1 MEGLKKLKF
10 KHVPTFKGGPKD
22 IFPRM
27 EGLNLGGD
35 LEVHVE
41 AGIINDTITYL
52 TIQFNYIP
60 LNLVQA
66 KFEELVENEAFSIFK
81 GSSNTI

>member
-1 MEGLKKLKF
+1 MYFQGW
-10 KHVPTFKGGPKD
+10 
-22 IFPRM
+22 R
-27 EGLNLGGD
+27 GLNLGGD

-41 AGIINDTITYL
+41 AGIINDTTYF

-81 GSSNTI
+81 DISNTI

>member
-1 MEGLKKLKF
+1 MYFQGW
-10 KHVPTFKGGPKD
+10 
-22 IFPRM
+22 R
-27 EGLNLGGD
+27 GLNLGGD

-52 TIQFNYIP
+52 TIQFNYIL

-66 KFEELVENEAFSIFK
+66 KLEELVENEAFSIFK
-81 GSSNTI
+81 DSSNTI

>member
-1 MEGLKKLKF
+1 M
-10 KHVPTFKGGPKD
+10 
-22 IFPRM
+22 
-27 EGLNLGGD
+27 
-35 LEVHVE
+35 E

-52 TIQFNYIP
+52 SIQFNYIP
-60 LNLVQA
+60 LNLVQS